1 MISIE
6 YYPKNKRS
14 RKMIRTT
21 FFFQILILSLFSL
34 LFTGCATKRTVRHN
48 IITSE
53 QKQSQAIAELR
64 QELTAKI
71 DQLEGMGE
79 DSAVALRLAR
89 EASQATAKLRTE
101 FEARKNLAEKVRETV
116 YFGFDQHDLS
126 NIAQANLDKIADMMN
141 SDNRHVML
149 LMGHTDGR
157 GSESYNYALSY
168 RRVASVIGYLVT
180 EKNSDLSRI
189 HLVGLGESYPAAD
202 NSSEKGRRE
211 NRRVVIKI
219 LGPR

>member
-1 MISIE
+1 
-6 YYPKNKRS
+6 
-14 RKMIRTT
+14 MIRTAL
-21 FFFQILILSLFSL
+21 FLQISIISLFSL
-34 LFTGCATKRTVRHN
+34 LFTGCATKGTVQED
-48 IITSE
+48 ISASE
-53 QKQSQAIAELR
+53 ERQSQAIAELR
-64 QELTAKI
+64 QELTAEI
-71 DQLEGMGE
+71 NQLEGMGE

-116 YFGFDQHDLS
+116 YFGFDRHDLS
-126 NIAQANLDKIADMMN
+126 TIAQANLDKIADMMN
-141 SDNRHVML
+141 SDSRQVVL
-149 LMGHTDGR
+149 LMGHTDER

-180 EKNSDLSRI
+180 EKNADLSRI

-202 NSSEKGRRE
+202 NASEEGRRE
-211 NRRVVIKI
+211 NRRVVIKV